1 MKAFRDSGAIP
12 EEWYE
17 NMQQAFFQR
26 ASRTDKGVSAAKM
39 IVSLK
44 LRECIYLT
52 IIKSVVVAHLVERS
66 FPIPEVRGSNPVI
79 AKLLLRTFC

>member
-1 MKAFRDSGAIP
+1 MKAFRESGAIP
-12 EEWYE
+12 DEWYD

-44 LRECIYLT
+44 LREFDIFDVYFCSIAL
-52 IIKSVVVAHLVERS
+52 ALN
-66 FPIPEVRGSNPVI
+66 VRLKKNTG
-79 AKLLLRTFC
+79 K